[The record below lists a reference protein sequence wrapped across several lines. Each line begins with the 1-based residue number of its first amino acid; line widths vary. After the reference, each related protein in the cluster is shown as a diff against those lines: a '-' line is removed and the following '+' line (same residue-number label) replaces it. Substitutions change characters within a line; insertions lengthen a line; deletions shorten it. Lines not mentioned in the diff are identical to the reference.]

1 MISEEGGGSVEL
13 KPNSRNI
20 PVTAADICKYV
31 HLYVLHRMGENQSD
45 ALRLLRLGVMEAYLN
60 IPVGGENPVCFIISK
75 FFYMKLKKYCEKKFR
90 THAS

>member
-13 KPNSRNI
+13 KPNSRHI

-31 HLYVLHRMGENQSD
+31 RLYMYALHRMGENQSD
-45 ALRLLRLGVMEAYLN
+45 ALRFLRLGVMDDYLN

-75 FFYMKLKKYCEKKFR
+75 FFYIKLKIL
-90 THAS
+90 